1 MTIYLVV
8 ESPQSSSS
16 LPFRIQLESGNIRH
30 YEKKKSG
37 IYRESFSEQGPWP
50 TTDYDHIWCRRRV
63 LNPGHHC

>member
-16 LPFRIQLESGNIRH
+16 LPFGIQLESGNIRH

-37 IYRESFSEQGPWP
+37 IYRESYSEQGP
-50 TTDYDHIWCRRRV
+50 
-63 LNPGHHC
+63 